1 MQQTRPDAKRG
12 ALFSVVR
19 TTWSH
24 ADIVGS
30 AALRMVKSA
39 AVEGSVISH
48 GGAVYKAGSLGFL
61 DLGEHKVLD
70 KIDGTAALQGNVI
83 V

>member
-1 MQQTRPDAKRG
+1 M
-12 ALFSVVR
+12 
-19 TTWSH
+19 
-24 ADIVGS
+24 I
-30 AALRMVKSA
+30 KSA